1 MSPLKDIDQQRT
13 FGRRA
18 AILVGGQVL
27 LGGALLW
34 RMFDLQVRNSEKYA
48 VLSEENRINT
58 HILIPPRG
66 RILDRFGVP
75 IAINQED
82 YRVLIVPEQVK
93 NLGQILSR
101 VAAVVEITDDDR
113 ARISRNRRRRRRF
126 QPLVLKTG
134 LTWEQVAKLEIN
146 APDLAGLRIERGL
159 SRNYPYDAVAHV
171 LGYVGP
177 VTDRDK
183 RPGRDPMF
191 DLPEFRIGKAGLERT
206 YDQLLRGRSGTK
218 VVEINAS
225 GRVQRELRRKPG
237 TAGAD
242 VTSTLDIGLQAYV
255 AGRIAKEKAAAAV
268 VVDILTGDV
277 LAMASTPGY
286 EPNAFVQGISPKTWR
301 SLRTNPLGPLTN
313 KAISG
318 TYAPGST
325 FKMLVALAG
334 LDSGLIQPHTG
345 FVCPGHFSLG
355 SARFHCWRRGGHGV
369 VSLHNGIKQSCDVYF
384 YNVAHRIG
392 IQRIHDMAVRLGLGA
407 QTGIDLPREN
417 PGLIPTAAWKKKYVR
432 DRWYPGE
439 TVVAGIGQGYVLTTP
454 LQLAVMTA
462 RLATGNA
469 VTPRMVRKEDAG
481 LPKFSS
487 MGINPRHLAAVQ
499 KAMSGVTNEPGGT
512 AFWTRIVEKQ
522 FAMAGK
528 TGTSQVR
535 RITRAE
541 RARGVIRNKDLPWE
555 RRDHAL
561 FVAFA
566 PVDNP
571 RYAVAVIVEH
581 GGSGSRAAAPVAKDI
596 LLTAQKRRSATVG
609 PTGPAGGSGTKSGSK
624 GERRG

>member
-1 MSPLKDIDQQRT
+1 MSGLKDIDQQRT

-18 AILVGGQVL
+18 AILVGGKVL

-34 RMFDLQVRNSEKYA
+34 RMFDLQVRNAEKYA

-93 NLGQILSR
+93 NLQQILAR
-101 VAAVVEITDDDR
+101 VASVVEITDEDR
-113 ARISRNRRRRRRF
+113 SRISRNRRRRRRF
-126 QPLVLKTG
+126 QPLLLKSG

-159 SRNYPYDAVAHV
+159 SRQYPYDAVAHA

-177 VTDRDK
+177 VTEREK
-183 RPGRDPMF
+183 KAGQDPMF
-191 DLPEFRIGKAGLERT
+191 DLPDFRIGKAGLERS
-206 YDQLLRGRSGTK
+206 YDKKLRGSSGTK

-237 TAGAD
+237 TAGED
-242 VTSTLDIGLQAYV
+242 LITTLDIGLQTYV
-255 AGRIAKEKAAAAV
+255 SGRIAKEKAAAAV
-268 VVDILTGDV
+268 IVDVLTGDV

-286 EPNAFVQGISPKTWR
+286 EPNAFVQGISPATWR
-301 SLRTNPLGPLTN
+301 GLRTNPLGPLTN

-325 FKMLVALAG
+325 YKMLVALAG
-334 LDSGLIQPHTG
+334 LESGLINANTG
-345 FVCPGHFSLG
+345 FICPGAYHMG

-384 YNVAHRIG
+384 YNVAHKIG
-392 IQRIHDMAVRLGLGA
+392 IERIHDMSLRLGLGKKL
-407 QTGIDLPREN
+407 GIDLPRESA
-417 PGLIPTAAWKKKYVR
+417 GLVPNKAWKKKALR

-454 LQLAVMTA
+454 LQLAVMSA
-462 RLATGNA
+462 RLATGKA
-469 VTPRMVRKEDAG
+469 VVPRMARPAG
-481 LPKFSS
+481 AGVPNFADL
-487 MGINPRHLAAVQ
+487 GVNPRNLAAVQ
-499 KAMSGVTNEPGGT
+499 KGMMGVTNEPGGT
-512 AFWTRIVEKQ
+512 AFWTRIVEKE

-561 FVAFA
+561 FVAYA

-571 RYAVAVIVEH
+571 RYAAAVIVEH
-581 GGSGSRAAAPVAKDI
+581 GGSGSRAAAPIAKDI
-596 LLTAQKRRSATVG
+596 LLTAQRRRSATVG
-609 PTGPAGGSGTKSGSK
+609 PTGPAKGAGSGGQ

>member
-1 MSPLKDIDQQRT
+1 MTGLKDIDQQRT
-13 FGRRA
+13 FARRA
-18 AILVGGQVL
+18 AILIGGQAL

-34 RMFDLQVRNSEKYA
+34 RMFDLQVRNAEKYA

-93 NLGQILSR
+93 NLSQILER
-101 VAAVVEITDDDR
+101 VASVVDITDEDR

-159 SRNYPYDAVAHV
+159 SRKYPYDAVAHTV
-171 LGYVGP
+171 GYVGP
-177 VTDRDK
+177 VTEREK
-183 RPGRDPMF
+183 RAGRDPMF
-191 DLPEFRIGKAGLERT
+191 DLPEFRVGKAGVERS
-206 YDQLLRGRSGTK
+206 YDAKLRGRSGTK

-237 TAGAD
+237 DAGAD
-242 VTSTLDIGLQAYV
+242 LTTTLDIGLQTYV
-255 AGRIAKEKAAAAV
+255 TSRIAKEKAAAAV
-268 VVDILTGDV
+268 ILDIVTGDV

-286 EPNAFVQGISPKTWR
+286 EPNAFVRGITPSTWR
-301 SLRTNPLGPLTN
+301 GLRTNPLGPLTN

-334 LDSGLIQPHTG
+334 LESGLITPQTA
-345 FVCPGHFSLG
+345 FICPGHYNMG
-355 SARFHCWRRGGHGV
+355 RARFHCWRRGGHGV
-369 VSLHNGIKQSCDVYF
+369 ISLHNGIKQSCDVYF
-384 YNVAHRIG
+384 YNVSHRIG
-392 IQRIHDMAVRLGLGA
+392 IERIHDMAVRFGLGGKL
-407 QTGIDLPREN
+407 GIDLPREKS
-417 PGLIPTAAWKKKYVR
+417 GLIPNTAWKKKAIR

-439 TVVAGIGQGYVLTTP
+439 TVVAGIGQGYVAATP
-454 LQLAVMTA
+454 LQLAVMAA
-462 RLATGNA
+462 RLASGREVA
-469 VTPRMVRKEDAG
+469 PRIARPDGSNTEAFKSLG
-481 LPKFSS
+481 LSPK
-487 MGINPRHLAAVQ
+487 HLAAVQ
-499 KAMSGVTNEPGGT
+499 KGMIGVSNEPGGT
-512 AFWTRIVEKQ
+512 AFWTRILEKE
-522 FAMAGK
+522 FALAGK

-566 PVDNP
+566 PVGNP
-571 RYAVAVIVEH
+571 RYAAAVIVEH
-581 GGSGSRAAAPVAKDI
+581 GGGGSRAAAPIAKDI

-609 PTGPAGGSGTKSGSK
+609 PTGPAKGTGGTGS

>member
-1 MSPLKDIDQQRT
+1 MSALKDIDQQRT

-18 AILVGGQVL
+18 AILVGGKVL

-34 RMFDLQVRNSEKYA
+34 RMFDLQVRNAEKYA
-48 VLSEENRINT
+48 TLSEENRINT

-82 YRVLIVPEQVK
+82 YRVLIVPEQVR
-93 NLGQILSR
+93 NLANILER
-101 VAAVVEITDDDR
+101 VASVVEVTDEDR

-126 QPLVLKTG
+126 QPLLLKAG
-134 LTWEQVAKLEIN
+134 LTWEQVARLEIN
-146 APDLAGLRIERGL
+146 APDLAGLRIDQGL
-159 SRNYPYDAVAHV
+159 TRKYPYDSVAHV

-177 VTDRDK
+177 VSERDK
-183 RPGRDPMF
+183 KPGQDPMF
-191 DLPEFRIGKAGLERT
+191 DMPDFRIGKAGLERT
-206 YDQLLRGRSGTK
+206 YDMRLRGKSGAK

-225 GRVQRELRRKPG
+225 GRVQRELSRKPG
-237 TAGAD
+237 TPGND
-242 VTSTLDIGLQAYV
+242 VTSTLDIGLQAFV
-255 AGRIAKEKAAAAV
+255 ASRISKEKAAAAV
-268 VVDILTGDV
+268 ILDILTGDV

-286 EPNAFVQGISPKTWR
+286 DPNAFVQGITSATWR
-301 SLRTNPLGPLTN
+301 GLRTNPLGPLTN
-313 KAISG
+313 KAIAG

-334 LDSGLIQPHTG
+334 LEAGIIKPHTA
-345 FVCPGHFSLG
+345 FVCPGAYQIG
-355 SARFHCWRRGGHGV
+355 AARFHCWRRGGHGV
-369 VSLHNGIKQSCDVYF
+369 VSLHNAIKQSCDVYF
-384 YNVAHRIG
+384 YNVAHRLG
-392 IQRIHDMAVRLGLGA
+392 IDKIHDMALRLGLGRK
-407 QTGIDLPREN
+407 TGIDLPREKA
-417 PGLIPTAAWKKKYVR
+417 GLMPNTAWKKKALR

-439 TVVAGIGQGYVLTTP
+439 TVVAGIGQGYVASTP

-462 RLATGNA
+462 RMATGNT
-469 VTPRMVRKEDAG
+469 VVPRMVRDKDAG
-481 LPKFSS
+481 LPNFASL
-487 MGINPRHLAAVQ
+487 GLNGTHLTLVR

-512 AFWTRIVEKQ
+512 AFWTRIVEKE

-541 RARGVIRNKDLPWE
+541 RAKGVVKNKDLPWE

-566 PVDNP
+566 PVDSP
-571 RYAVAVIVEH
+571 RYAAAVIVEH
-581 GGSGSRAAAPVAKDI
+581 GGSGSRAAAPIAKDI
-596 LLTAQKRRSATVG
+596 MLAAQKRRSATVG
-609 PTGPAGGSGTKSGSK
+609 PTGPAKGAGSTGGGK